1 MIGRKN
7 LFGTNRVTQIGIIV
21 KNIEETSKKYAEV
34 FGVKTPGY
42 MITDP
47 IEKTHAEYLGKPLE
61 GRAKLAFF
69 RFRNIT
75 IELIEPID
83 GPSTWQNFLDT
94 HGEGVHHIA
103 FNIRKKKTVIER
115 LKALKMNVEQ
125 KGDYTGGS
133 YTYIDSRSDLKV
145 LRELLAFGP

>member
-1 MIGRKN
+1 MISRKN

-21 KNIEETSKKYAEV
+21 KDIEVTSKKYAEV

-42 MITDP
+42 RLTEP
-47 IEKTHAEYLGKPLE
+47 VEKTHGEFLGKPLE

-75 IELIEPID
+75 IELIEPVG
-83 GPSTWQNFLDT
+83 GPSTWQKFLET

-133 YTYIDSRSDLKV
+133 YTYIDSEGDLKV
-145 LRELLAFGP
+145 MLELLALGQ